1 MDKDMSEIK
10 IPKILLSQVED
21 ALEERENNDRR
32 KKEKGIPTGL
42 QAERRKQDR
51 RAAKNQGWWIKKGG
65 LLLSPLFIAARIN

>member
-32 KKEKGIPTGL
+32 KKEKGIPEGL

-51 RAAKNQGWWIKKGG
+51 RAAKQQGWWIKKGAYG
-65 LLLSPLFIAARIN
+65 

>member
-1 MDKDMSEIK
+1 MTEIK

-32 KKEKGIPTGL
+32 KKEKGVPTEL

-51 RAAKNQGWWIKKGG
+51 RAAKNQG
-65 LLLSPLFIAARIN
+65 

>member
-1 MDKDMSEIK
+1 MVYTQVRCCVNVTRILRPKMDKDMSEIK

-51 RAAKNQGWWIKKGG
+51 RAAKNQG
-65 LLLSPLFIAARIN
+65 